1 MVYSSH
7 VGIWPCFFHFIGT
20 LTVSWCQ
27 YQALQGCRIALCQ
40 RCFGFLWMLT
50 SSEELIRPPIGC
62 SRHWRPCANA
72 LNVPVCRLSLQECQK
87 RLSAPRCRTGTF
99 LENFHDPN
107 GKTNQQSLQWDPSIS
122 SKQRKKNSPVACM
135 ASGLNLGFTD
145 ATTLL
150 VCRTDMTMSHDI
162 CQDLK
167 NWEEASWIIV

>member
-1 MVYSSH
+1 MFFSFC
-7 VGIWPCFFHFIGT
+7 WDADCFLVPKFKHG
-20 LTVSWCQ
+20 
-27 YQALQGCRIALCQ
+27 RIAGLQCQ
-40 RCFGFLWMLT
+40 RYFGFLWMLT

-72 LNVPVCRLSLQECQK
+72 PNVPVCRLSLQECQK

-99 LENFHDPN
+99 LKSLGYFRDPNN
-107 GKTNQQSLQWDPSIS
+107 GKTNQQSLRWVPSIS

-150 VCRTDMTMSHDI
+150 VCRTNMTIRHDI
-162 CQDLK
+162 CQDMK
-167 NWEEASWIIV
+167 NWEEAS